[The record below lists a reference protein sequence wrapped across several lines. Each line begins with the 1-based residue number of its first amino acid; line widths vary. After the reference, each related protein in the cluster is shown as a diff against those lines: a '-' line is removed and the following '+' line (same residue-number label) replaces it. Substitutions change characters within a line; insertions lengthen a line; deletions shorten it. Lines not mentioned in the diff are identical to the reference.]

1 MPSLYGV
8 LPLDNT
14 ELAMADELHKYY
26 EKGCMQD

>member
-8 LPLDNT
+8 LPLDNMK
-14 ELAMADELHKYY
+14 LVVADELNKYY